1 MTNIEKQKLNNVL
14 DMEQFKGISKS
25 NNIDKEDAIKILQK
39 ASSTFR
45 YVLSKDE
52 ISTCCINALWKALDR
67 YSLDSKCKFTTYL
80 YKGVV
85 MECLSQ
91 KKFNKDKLTFGG
103 KVHANIQDASSNY
116 EQIDM
121 LDEINFACED
131 PTLILD
137 RFYKNMSIKEIAES
151 RGVCGETIRIR
162 INKNLKKLQNSLS
175 KSV

>member
-1 MTNIEKQKLNNVL
+1 VTDFEKQELKEVL
-14 DMEQFKGISKS
+14 EAGVFKEIAES
-25 NNIDKEDAIKILQK
+25 NNIDSEDIIKILQK
-39 ASSTFR
+39 ACSTFR
-45 YVLSKDE
+45 YNLSQDE
-52 ISTCCINALWKALDR
+52 IATCCMNALWKALDR
-67 YSLDSKCKFTTYL
+67 YSVDSRCKFTTYL

-91 KKFNKDKLTFGG
+91 KKFNKNKLSFGG
-103 KVHANIQDASSNY
+103 KIHANIEDSKKHYDQV
-116 EQIDM
+116 DM

-131 PTLILD
+131 PSLILD

-162 INKNLKKLQNSLS
+162 INKNLKKLRNSLS